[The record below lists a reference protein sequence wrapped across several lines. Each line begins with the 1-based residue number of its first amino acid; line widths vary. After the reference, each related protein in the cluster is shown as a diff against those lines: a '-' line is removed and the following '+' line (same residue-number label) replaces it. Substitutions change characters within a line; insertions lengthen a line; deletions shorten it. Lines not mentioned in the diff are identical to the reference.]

1 MGTEK
6 KHKNSWRKK
15 KWAEEQRQR
24 EGEREIELKE
34 AREGKGGCVGE
45 RCAERSARGPQPL
58 VPGHPVMQS
67 VPACDNRFPSQDQAF
82 KFKVQCAFCKCYFN
96 NVKHGET

>member
-24 EGEREIELKE
+24 EGEREIELKGE
-34 AREGKGGCVGE
+34 TREGKGGRVGE
-45 RCAERSARGPQPL
+45 RCAERSAR
-58 VPGHPVMQS
+58 VPSAAGTRP
-67 VPACDNRFPSQDQAF
+67 PCDAVCSSM
-82 KFKVQCAFCKCYFN
+82 
-96 NVKHGET
+96 